1 MLLYIKSLSN
11 TQIALF
17 NFEKVLKDFM
27 KKYSKNEVLAHKRMT
42 LTS

>member
-1 MLLYIKSLSN
+1 MLLYIKRLSN

-27 KKYSKNEVLAHKRMT
+27 KKYSKTEVFST
-42 LTS
+42 